1 MTTAKK
7 TRPISPDLLGA
18 ELAIKRAAQRAREIA
33 YKPIPPVSF
42 GRTASS
48 LTLRSN
54 LHLARIREKRLGE
67 DANAYWLT

>member
-33 YKPIPPVSF
+33 IQTNTPCIVRQDGKLVDI
-42 GRTASS
+42 TK
-48 LTLRSN
+48 RS
-54 LHLARIREKRLGE
+54 APG
-67 DANAYWLT
+67 AN